1 MTGIKILCLS
11 FAFFSLALYGQR
23 LWIRWM
29 HRFSLGEAIKE
40 YGPKGHLKKR
50 GTPSMGG
57 VVALFLVPF
66 LVMTLYALRLAS
78 LGSLARIWAFPIA
91 AAMVGLID
99 DGLKRWTHSSEGL
112 KSLQKLFLQI
122 LIAVPWAWYAARGG
136 LYLTPSWS
144 VGPEVG
150 VPLLVFF
157 GVGVMNAVNVTDG
170 LDGLAAGAVA
180 ISLIAFLL
188 IAKSDAGIASSAVAL
203 AMVVAF
209 LWHNAHPAEVF
220 MGDVGAHLWA
230 GLILSLCVAERA
242 LILIFPLG
250 FLFGVE
256 IVTVAIQIVAIRKF
270 HRKVFLMSPLHHHFE
285 LLGWNETKIVVR
297 FWLVHLA
304 GLAVLLIVLFTMT
317 GGVWHV
323 G

>member
-1 MTGIKILCLS
+1 MKVLCLS
-11 FAFFSLALYGQR
+11 LAFFSLALFGQR

-29 HRFSLGEAIKE
+29 LRYSLGEAIKE

-66 LVMTLYALRLAS
+66 LVILLYVLGMAS
-78 LGSLARIWAFPIA
+78 FGSLVKIWAFPVA
-91 AAMVGLID
+91 AAMVGLVD
-99 DGLKRWTHSSEGL
+99 DGLKRWTRSSEGL

-122 LIAVPWAWYAARGG
+122 LITLPWAYYMARGG

-144 VGPEVG
+144 VGPEIG
-150 VPLLVFF
+150 IALLAFF
-157 GVGVMNAVNVTDG
+157 GVGFMNAVNVTDG
-170 LDGLAAGAVA
+170 LDGLASGAVA
-180 ISLIAFLL
+180 ISFVAFLFL
-188 IAKSDAGIASSAVAL
+188 AKSDAASASAAVAL
-203 AMVVAF
+203 AMVLAF

-256 IVTVAIQIVAIRKF
+256 IVTVAIQIVSIRKF
-270 HRKVFLMSPLHHHFE
+270 QRKIFLMSPLHHHFE
-285 LLGWNETKIVVR
+285 LLGWNETKIVAR
-297 FWLVHLA
+297 FWLVHLV
-304 GLAVLLIVLFTMT
+304 GLAILLIFLFTIT
-317 GGVWHV
+317 GRSVWNV